1 MAKVKTA
8 PLYQLSMKDKR
19 ANAPKKVKNS
29 SRKNLIFNDARL
41 NRITNELNRCIN
53 I

>member
-8 PLYQLSMKDKR
+8 PLYQLSTKDKR
-19 ANAPKKVKNS
+19 ANTPKKVKNS
-29 SRKNLIFNDARL
+29 SRKNLIFNDACL
-41 NRITNELNRCIN
+41 NRITDEFDRRIN